1 MKFNPNFYQ
10 SNMKYTRED
19 AERVMRENG
28 YTSFHFKGCSYSNGA
43 SFYFDVE
50 GLDKEVRVSDHPL
63 TGRRAFDVIELSFV
77 KRGVGLPKVNKK
89 KETSGVSPFMKRV
102 YDAMLKKGHLTIEEY
117 NKKINA

>member
-1 MKFNPNFYQ
+1 MKFNHNFYRP
-10 SNMKYTRED
+10 NMKYTRED

-63 TGRRAFDVIELSFV
+63 TGRRAFYVIELSLV
-77 KRGVGLPKVNKK
+77 KRGVILPKNNDKPAD
-89 KETSGVSPFMKRV
+89 GVSPFMRRV
-102 YDAMLKKGHLTIEEY
+102 YDAMLKKGHLTIDEY
-117 NKKINA
+117 NKKINAQ